1 MKSFELKGNQW
12 FLNGDITFKEI
23 LSVHEQAQSYAWK
36 DSVVLNLKGVEE
48 LDTSLLSFILEQ
60 RRQAKKFGKVLTGSK
75 STTKLNIAVKALW
88 HRAIY
93 LVRTTFYPHLLLY
106 LKI

>member
-60 RRQAKKFGKVLTGSK
+60 RRQAKKFGKVLRVQNPPASLISLSK
-75 STTKLNIAVKALW
+75 
-88 HRAIY
+88 
-93 LVRTTFYPHLLLY
+93 LY
-106 LKI
+106 GIERFI

>member
-1 MKSFELKGNQW
+1 MKSFELTGNQW

-23 LSVHEQAQSYAWK
+23 LSVHEQAQSYVWK

-60 RRQAKKFGKVLTGSK
+60 RRQAKKFGKVLTVQNPPPSLISLSK
-75 STTKLNIAVKALW
+75 
-88 HRAIY
+88 
-93 LVRTTFYPHLLLY
+93 LY
-106 LKI
+106 GIERFI

>member
-23 LSVHEQAQSYAWK
+23 LSVHEQAESYAWK

-60 RRQAKKFGKVLTGSK
+60 RRQAKKFGKVLRVQNPPPSLISLSK
-75 STTKLNIAVKALW
+75 
-88 HRAIY
+88 
-93 LVRTTFYPHLLLY
+93 LY
-106 LKI
+106 GIERFI